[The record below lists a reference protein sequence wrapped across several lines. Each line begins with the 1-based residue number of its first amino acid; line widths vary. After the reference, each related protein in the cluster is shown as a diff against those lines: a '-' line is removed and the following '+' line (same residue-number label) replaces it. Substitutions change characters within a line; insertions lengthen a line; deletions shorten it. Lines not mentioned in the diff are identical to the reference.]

1 MLCVRMAGLPGWLL
15 GGVVVALAASLH
27 LAFWRWRL
35 RLRPREDELLFARTR
50 DSWEVALGRCRPA
63 GLARLPPVLL
73 VHGIGMNR
81 QAFELGLPGYSLA
94 AHLAAA
100 GLDCFSIDLRGHGA
114 SRRADPRAPRRID
127 LDAYLAEDLPAALE
141 AIRRATGAEKVL
153 FVGHSQG
160 AVLGLAAAST
170 YADRIA
176 GLVALAAPVHFD
188 AQPRLRALLGRR
200 RFRWRYLRVA
210 ARTFAPFSG
219 HWHPPPTD
227 LALNLRNVEPRVTR
241 RLLANA
247 IEDLHRGE
255 LEQFATFVREDSFRS
270 MDGSSDYRAA
280 LERCRQPALFVAAPN
295 DELAPPAA
303 VESSFRRWGGPK
315 RYVLLG
321 EDYGHTDILFGRRA
335 PEEVF
340 PVIREFLIRAR
351 AARGRAAPH
360 APGPEP
366 EPGLSSPVIRGPWT
380 GPGGVVTR
388 AARPRA
394 PGCPAGPG

>member
-15 GGVVVALAASLH
+15 GGVVVALAAALH

-35 RLRPREDELLFARTR
+35 RLRPCEDELLFARTR
-50 DSWEVALGRCRPA
+50 DSWELALGRCRPA
-63 GLARLPPVLL
+63 APARLPPVLL

-81 QAFELGLPGYSLA
+81 QAFELGVPGYSLA

-114 SRRADPRAPRRID
+114 SRRVDSRAPRRID

-153 FVGHSQG
+153 LVGHSQG
-160 AVLGLAAAST
+160 AVLGLAAAAT
-170 YADRIA
+170 HGERIA

-200 RFRWRYLRVA
+200 RRFRRRYLGIA

-241 RLLANA
+241 RVLANA
-247 IEDLHRGE
+247 IEDLHPGE
-255 LEQFATFVREDSFRS
+255 LEQFATFAREDSFRS
-270 MDGSSDYRAA
+270 MDGSWDYRAA
-280 LERCRQPALFVAAPN
+280 LERCRQPALFVAAPR

-315 RYVLLG
+315 RYVVLG
-321 EDYGHTDILFGRRA
+321 DDYGHTDILVGRRA

-340 PVIREFLIRAR
+340 PLIRDFLL
-351 AARGRAAPH
+351 
-360 APGPEP
+360 
-366 EPGLSSPVIRGPWT
+366 GLSQPD
-380 GPGGVVTR
+380 R
-388 AARPRA
+388 ARLPH
-394 PGCPAGPG
+394 PDPHLNPAGRHP